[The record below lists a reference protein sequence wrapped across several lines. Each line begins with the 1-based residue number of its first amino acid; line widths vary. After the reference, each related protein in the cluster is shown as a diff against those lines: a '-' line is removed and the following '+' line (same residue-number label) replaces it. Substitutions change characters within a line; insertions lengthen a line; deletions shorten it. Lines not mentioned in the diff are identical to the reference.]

1 VPTFRPDPVFPV
13 LGDGDSLAAII
24 SGCAMLSLGQPIVAS
39 VWLGLFTAALVVT
52 VIDEDIT
59 AALELSHREAL

>member
-1 VPTFRPDPVFPV
+1 MPTFRPDPVFPV
-13 LGDGDSLAAII
+13 LGDGESLTVII
-24 SGCAMLSLGQPIVAS
+24 SGCAMLCAEQPIMAS

-59 AALELSHREAL
+59 DALELNRREAL